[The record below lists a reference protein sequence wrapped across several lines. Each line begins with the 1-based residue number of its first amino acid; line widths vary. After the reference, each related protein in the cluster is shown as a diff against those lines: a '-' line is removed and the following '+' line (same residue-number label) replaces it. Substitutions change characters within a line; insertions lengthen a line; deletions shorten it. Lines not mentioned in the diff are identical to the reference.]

1 VAYGSCPSSAPGSVK
16 WLDHPFG
23 GRELA
28 ELQRAAPQVPGFDPG
43 ETALIS
49 VSRTGFT
56 DSAATNLALCWL
68 PEDIISAFA

>member
-1 VAYGSCPSSAPGSVK
+1 VK
-16 WLDHPFG
+16 WLDQPFS

-28 ELQRAAPQVPGFDPG
+28 DLQRVAPQVPGFDPV

-49 VSRTGFT
+49 VSRIGFT
-56 DSAATNLALCWL
+56 DSAATSLALCWL